1 MRNALRRD
9 DGSCLGVIMIAL
21 LVVGFLLYI
30 GMQEETSEPEEIV
43 EVDALRN
50 ELVKLSYDDLAR
62 YPDEH
67 KGKAVKYQG
76 QIVQKASDSVLRVN
90 ITRGEFGFWE
100 NTVWIDL
107 KGQAKEARILEDD
120 VIEFVGITN
129 GTRTYTAIFGNTIT
143 VPKITA
149 YEITLLSK
157 AK

>member
-1 MRNALRRD
+1 MLDALRRD

-21 LVVGFLLYI
+21 LIVGLLLYI
-30 GMQEETSEPEEIV
+30 GMQDETSKPEETI
-43 EVDALRN
+43 EVDALRK
-50 ELVKLSYDDLAR
+50 ETVKLSYDDLAR

-76 QIVQKASDSVLRVN
+76 KIVQKAGDTVLRVD
-90 ITRGEFGFWE
+90 ITRGEYGLWK

-107 KGQAKEARILEDD
+107 KGQAKEAKILEDD

-129 GTRTYTAIFGNTIT
+129 GTRTYEAIFGNTVTI
-143 VPKITA
+143 PRMTA

-157 AK
+157 AE